1 MISHSHFTTQRSLIQ
16 QGDRSPSMTYSTD
29 STTSEG
35 WTRKTNFREDGEEPI
50 QEATVRIKIARSHA
64 TRLLKTT
71 SKTTWFAGKE
81 NDVADAL
88 SRETTKM
95 TKN

>member
-1 MISHSHFTTQRSLIQ
+1 
-16 QGDRSPSMTYSTD
+16 MTYSTD

-64 TRLLKTT
+64 TRLLNNNIKDY
-71 SKTTWFAGKE
+71 SQWFAGKE

-88 SRETTKM
+88 SRETTET